1 MILMRAISYYKG
13 HWKGW
18 ALKIGTFL
26 GPEMATVHKNN
37 NVPARVG
44 LHVQQLINDV
54 RLLFPLTNQEENGDN
69 APMKKRLFK
78 GQ

>member
-1 MILMRAISYYKG
+1 MILMRAISITRAIG
-13 HWKGW
+13 RGGPWKSGLFG
-18 ALKIGTFL
+18 ALKWL
-26 GPEMATVHKNN
+26 NKNK

-69 APMKKRLFK
+69 APKKKR
-78 GQ
+78 